1 MDSTQPVLGG
11 MQLGQDNLGQ
21 GCWKRDSSFGHGE
34 GVGGEQMTSAVP
46 SSPELSGR
54 EKQPQNSERHT
65 RLLRT
70 EQRSQYSW
78 REEGGSGRGE
88 SRSPEQMRWGTK
100 LTRLERAELRDSF
113 LKTVS

>member
-1 MDSTQPVLGG
+1 
-11 MQLGQDNLGQ
+11 MQTDDL
-21 GCWKRDSSFGHGE
+21 CSSL
-34 GVGGEQMTSAVP
+34 
-46 SSPELSGR
+46 SPEFLGS
-54 EKQPQNSERHT
+54 KKYPQNSKRHT

-113 LKTVS
+113 LRTVF

>member
-1 MDSTQPVLGG
+1 MRTDDLCSSLTPEFLGS
-11 MQLGQDNLGQ
+11 
-21 GCWKRDSSFGHGE
+21 KKH
-34 GVGGEQMTSAVP
+34 
-46 SSPELSGR
+46 
-54 EKQPQNSERHT
+54 PQNSKRHT

-78 REEGGSGRGE
+78 WEEGGSGRGE

-113 LKTVS
+113 LRTVF